1 MKAYGQYVLYKEKDF
16 SKSIENLQKEIAGNK
31 SSITEVKET
40 VDFLNGEIGNTVSRN
55 EFNDRILGI
64 TSDIDKV
71 SQGNGKWL
79 VQLYNTDS
87 TTSVL
92 EDRESI
98 LPEENRDLYTIDAIW
113 GTNVEPYL
121 AQVQSSDDFS
131 YINKGATYVGY
142 AYTFIYCPTFFKN
155 QISLSSTNSC
165 STYINGKLVTEG
177 SFDSVEVLFKTGWNS
192 IELVWNFK
200 DTSQA
205 QNNNSYI
212 RSDFKIADLMQND
225 KITAINCYVATP
237 TARENIS
244 VSKMSNT
251 IIDLDGIKEKVQ
263 ANSLAIFDE
272 KGKDKISATIAR
284 VTNVEKLAGE
294 INTNLEKFQGMVK
307 SDYSTTQDVENK
319 IRQSAESITT
329 EMSSTY
335 LSKIDGDKLTQGLN
349 KWIIELYQYDSSND
363 VPEDPNPKSIIG
375 KTVSKI
381 SEEADEDF
389 LKEIH
394 DFNTNI
400 SSVVHAQTYVYFIS
414 NSTIIIPI
422 TYNGSI
428 SISLNG
434 LEIFSEKGTQI
445 TTKNVSVAFKEGW
458 NVIEIWGGK
467 NHHLSIST
475 AISEH
480 EKCKIMNCYASF
492 SSNLKE
498 VTTSSLFYREIFNDA
513 GKSRIEQLS
522 NQISLMLDD
531 GSDETSLTLKNGLIE
546 AITRQFVVRGEDGDV
561 MIENGV
567 LTIGSDKNLYNL
579 GYDTFVDLERE
590 IPFWKASSYTDCSVQ
605 AGDANYAYYG
615 VNSLKYSSTGSLNTF
630 VYVGNKTRQ
639 YGRIPIQ
646 AGKMYCLSCYAK
658 AIDST
663 ISCSLSAV
671 EYNSNT
677 STTETE
683 TAHTVTKSV
692 STDWTRIE
700 VTFLAAKPY
709 VGVKLGVNVSKGT
722 VYFDAFMIEQV
733 QSLDAE
739 ASYFRPSGTATYIDG
754 SKIITPNLST
764 MSANLGMVTAGVIK
778 SNDYS
783 YTSGNFSD
791 NGLILDLNK
800 SYFRSPGFYL
810 SKDGAYFK
818 GELQATSGTLT
829 NLVVDETVYIR
840 NKLKMFCSN
849 ELTTRAT
856 ANTVEVLSLMYDDAN
871 QARLTVGNGCS
882 SGVFIPDL
890 YANVLHVQKKGDGT
904 ASDGLLDVSNGTTS
918 GFDGLEC
925 EKASYNFIV
934 FKADL
939 FKFKNGIK
947 MCYINSTTGGL
958 SAGTDFKSTNQIPN
972 EYKPTRDF
980 RSTFITKQG
989 KKCIIAVTTASNLWV
1004 SAIDSIAN
1012 TDHFDI
1018 AFVYI

>member
-1 MKAYGQYVLYKEKDF
+1 MKAYGQYILYKEKDF

-98 LPEENRDLYTIDAIW
+98 LPEENRDLHTIDAVW

-121 AQVQSSDDFS
+121 VQTPTSEDFS
-131 YINKGATYVGY
+131 YVNKGAVYVGY

-165 STYINGKLVTEG
+165 SAYINGKLVAER

-192 IELVWNFK
+192 IELVWNFQ
-200 DTSQA
+200 DVSQA

-212 RSDFKIADLMQND
+212 RSNFKIADLMQND

-244 VSKMSNT
+244 VSKVSNT

-294 INTNLEKFQGMVK
+294 INTNLEKFQGTVK

-335 LSKIDGDKLTQGLN
+335 LSKTDGDKLTQGLN

-414 NSTIIIPI
+414 NSTITIPI
-422 TYNGSI
+422 TYNGSV

-434 LEIFSEKGTQI
+434 LEIFLEKGTQA
-445 TTKNVSVAFKEGW
+445 TTKNISVAFKEGW

-475 AISEH
+475 AISKH
-480 EKCKIMNCYASF
+480 EKCQIMNCYASF

-513 GKSRIEQLS
+513 GKSRIEQMS

-531 GSDETSLTLKNGLIE
+531 RSDETSLTLKNGLIE

-567 LTIGSDKNLYNL
+567 LTLGSDKNLYNL
-579 GYDTFVDLERE
+579 GYDTFMDLERE
-590 IPFWKASSYTDCSVQ
+590 IPYWKSSSYTDCSVQ

-630 VYVGNKTRQ
+630 VYVGSKTRK

-663 ISCSLSAV
+663 ISCSLTAA

-683 TAHTVTKSV
+683 TAHTITKSV
-692 STDWTRIE
+692 STDWTRIK
-700 VTFLAAKPY
+700 VTFLAAKSY

-778 SNDYS
+778 SNNYS

-818 GELQATSGTLT
+818 GELQATSGSISNLIIDENVYIKNKLNMYYIDNSVSEFSEFSIPKDNYAEALSVSEPDELGSMNLIIGNGFNKIIIGSLDTTYLNVELFDVSNT
-829 NLVVDETVYIR
+829 NLSGMNAIDAKKITYDFTVLKADLYLFKNGLKYFYVKCNVGSNMSAGQYGRVSMPANFTPTVGYR
-840 NKLKMFCSN
+840 NLFITRNGKKFIV
-849 ELTTRAT
+849 ELTTGGNMLLAAMDSLAT
-856 ANTVEVLSLMYDDAN
+856 S
-871 QARLTVGNGCS
+871 
-882 SGVFIPDL
+882 
-890 YANVLHVQKKGDGT
+890 
-904 ASDGLLDVSNGTTS
+904 
-918 GFDGLEC
+918 
-925 EKASYNFIV
+925 
-934 FKADL
+934 DL
-939 FKFKNGIK
+939 F
-947 MCYINSTTGGL
+947 
-958 SAGTDFKSTNQIPN
+958 DF
-972 EYKPTRDF
+972 
-980 RSTFITKQG
+980 
-989 KKCIIAVTTASNLWV
+989 
-1004 SAIDSIAN
+1004 
-1012 TDHFDI
+1012 
-1018 AFVYI
+1018 AFVYM

>member
-1 MKAYGQYVLYKEKDF
+1 
-16 SKSIENLQKEIAGNK
+16 
-31 SSITEVKET
+31 
-40 VDFLNGEIGNTVSRN
+40 
-55 EFNDRILGI
+55 
-64 TSDIDKV
+64 
-71 SQGNGKWL
+71 
-79 VQLYNTDS
+79 
-87 TTSVL
+87 
-92 EDRESI
+92 
-98 LPEENRDLYTIDAIW
+98 
-113 GTNVEPYL
+113 
-121 AQVQSSDDFS
+121 
-131 YINKGATYVGY
+131 
-142 AYTFIYCPTFFKN
+142 
-155 QISLSSTNSC
+155 
-165 STYINGKLVTEG
+165 
-177 SFDSVEVLFKTGWNS
+177 
-192 IELVWNFK
+192 
-200 DTSQA
+200 
-205 QNNNSYI
+205 
-212 RSDFKIADLMQND
+212 
-225 KITAINCYVATP
+225 
-237 TARENIS
+237 
-244 VSKMSNT
+244 
-251 IIDLDGIKEKVQ
+251 
-263 ANSLAIFDE
+263 
-272 KGKDKISATIAR
+272 
-284 VTNVEKLAGE
+284 
-294 INTNLEKFQGMVK
+294 
-307 SDYSTTQDVENK
+307 
-319 IRQSAESITT
+319 
-329 EMSSTY
+329 
-335 LSKIDGDKLTQGLN
+335 
-349 KWIIELYQYDSSND
+349 
-363 VPEDPNPKSIIG
+363 
-375 KTVSKI
+375 
-381 SEEADEDF
+381 
-389 LKEIH
+389 
-394 DFNTNI
+394 
-400 SSVVHAQTYVYFIS
+400 
-414 NSTIIIPI
+414 
-422 TYNGSI
+422 
-428 SISLNG
+428 
-434 LEIFSEKGTQI
+434 
-445 TTKNVSVAFKEGW
+445 
-458 NVIEIWGGK
+458 
-467 NHHLSIST
+467 
-475 AISEH
+475 
-480 EKCKIMNCYASF
+480 
-492 SSNLKE
+492 
-498 VTTSSLFYREIFNDA
+498 
-513 GKSRIEQLS
+513 
-522 NQISLMLDD
+522 
-531 GSDETSLTLKNGLIE
+531 
-546 AITRQFVVRGEDGDV
+546 
-561 MIENGV
+561 
-567 LTIGSDKNLYNL
+567 
-579 GYDTFVDLERE
+579 
-590 IPFWKASSYTDCSVQ
+590 
-605 AGDANYAYYG
+605 
-615 VNSLKYSSTGSLNTF
+615 
-630 VYVGNKTRQ
+630 
-639 YGRIPIQ
+639 
-646 AGKMYCLSCYAK
+646 MYCLSCYAK

-663 ISCSLSAV
+663 ISCSLTAA

-677 STTETE
+677 STTEIE

-904 ASDGLLDVSNGTTS
+904 VSDGLLDVSNGTTS

-1018 AFVYI
+1018 AFVYM